1 MAEDYTSTF
10 SQLEKGVLHVL
21 ILIPRKY
28 SQELMDILL
37 DHWKRS
43 RRKSVK
49 YTSSDHSLDTV
60 SVIGEL
66 ASKPFL

>member
-1 MAEDYTSTF
+1 MLY
-10 SQLEKGVLHVL
+10 VL

-28 SQELMDILL
+28 SQELMDIVL

-43 RRKSVK
+43 RRKRVK

-60 SVIGEL
+60 SVIGVL
-66 ASKPFL
+66 TSKPFL